1 MSPWPSIIALIIF
14 MSIFIFVWIRDKRL
28 EMNISEP
35 SYQRYAKFY
44 GNTLPTEQD
53 FINKL
58 KIIYQAIVKNKET
71 DIKKIA
77 RQANCTY
84 IDCILKIRYLKNKRK
99 LADYYYIDEVN
110 GIINKCSEEDQKLL
124 KKYKL
129 YIYNNHFQIDE
140 IASKLP
146 EARMK
151 NQKELQE
158 EVFKELCY
166 LDDKDLINGIILNRV
181 DRTITYYSVEK
192 HKNRKDKI
200 TKNCPNCGALNELN
214 KGSKVKCEY
223 CGSII
228 EDELEEEDIKQMNQ
242 NQS

>member
-1 MSPWPSIIALIIF
+1 MSPWLSIIAIIIF
-14 MSIFIFVWIRDKRL
+14 AIIFIFVWIRDKRL
-28 EMNISEP
+28 EKNISEP

-110 GIINKCSEEDQKLL
+110 GIINKCSKEDQKLL

-166 LDDKDLINGIILNRV
+166 LDDKDLINGIILNKV
-181 DRTITYYSVEK
+181 DGTITYYNTKEK
-192 HKNRKDKI
+192 GNKSDKI
-200 TKNCPNCGALNELN
+200 TVTCQNCGAPN
-214 KGSKVKCEY
+214 KVNRGGKTWCSY
-223 CGSII
+223 CGTIV
-228 EDELEEEDIKQMNQ
+228 EDKSLEEK
-242 NQS
+242 

>member
-1 MSPWPSIIALIIF
+1 
-14 MSIFIFVWIRDKRL
+14 
-28 EMNISEP
+28 
-35 SYQRYAKFY
+35 
-44 GNTLPTEQD
+44 
-53 FINKL
+53 
-58 KIIYQAIVKNKET
+58 
-71 DIKKIA
+71 
-77 RQANCTY
+77 
-84 IDCILKIRYLKNKRK
+84 
-99 LADYYYIDEVN
+99 
-110 GIINKCSEEDQKLL
+110 
-124 KKYKL
+124 
-129 YIYNNHFQIDE
+129 
-140 IASKLP
+140 
-146 EARMK
+146 MK

-228 EDELEEEDIKQMNQ
+228 EDELEEEDIKRMNQ
-242 NQS
+242 NQN